1 MADSVCAMNPKYT
14 KNTSHAICT
23 RFALCWFLMW
33 LGGSRFIRVSDIF
46 QGYFTCT
53 WTIIQSPHSH
63 IAHITP
69 QLPLH
74 TTASE
79 ATLKI
84 TIIINYTTSLHNL
97 FISCEERSNHAPSS
111 LITRLILLVC
121 LNVSEQCHCFI
132 IYWLIIQVQ
141 VTIVPSHVCV
151 HKLVHGNDI
160 LCIHPSN
167 TSIYT
172 CFSLN
177 CIHRRIRSIM
187 LIWKNKYM
195 FVTAIHIWLWSF
207 APLAWKK
214 PF

>member
-1 MADSVCAMNPKYT
+1 MEPFHDLTVC
-14 KNTSHAICT
+14 
-23 RFALCWFLMW
+23 
-33 LGGSRFIRVSDIF
+33 
-46 QGYFTCT
+46 Q
-53 WTIIQSPHSH
+53 
-63 IAHITP
+63 
-69 QLPLH
+69 
-74 TTASE
+74 
-79 ATLKI
+79 

-132 IYWLIIQVQ
+132 IHWLIIQVQ

-177 CIHRRIRSIM
+177 CIHRRISSIM
-187 LIWKNKYM
+187 LIWKNN
-195 FVTAIHIWLWSF
+195 ICSWLQFIFDCEVLHHWRGRNLFNKIGVETGRCLYCFDSIMIVSYILYLYH
-207 APLAWKK
+207 ALWIIC
-214 PF
+214 